1 MGFYGFDNE
10 SDFNEYRLLKENEES
25 GDYRP
30 SSSSRSDDRSN
41 DSSRHS
47 SSNYGY
53 RSTSN
58 KALPPEEEKRQQE
71 MQDMA
76 EWEKRKKEMKEKR
89 LNRRLNLVRVVV
101 ILALAAGIAAGS
113 YWQDIRHF
121 IEGYLPSST
130 NDYEYYVGLDE
141 ETDTEDVV
149 DKLVDSTTATGPTK
163 AASVSVPVTSKKN
176 NWHSSSYSSSHWDD
190 PDPDEYDDEDD
201 DDTWYRGEDDP
212 DMYYEYDYH
221 E

>member
-10 SDFNEYRLLKENEES
+10 SDFNEYRLLKESEES

-53 RSTSN
+53 RSTSH
-58 KALPPEEEKRQQE
+58 KELSPEEEKRQQE

-76 EWEKRKKEMKEKR
+76 EWEKRKEEMKEKR
-89 LNRRLNLVRVVV
+89 LNRRINLVRVVV
-101 ILALAAGIAAGS
+101 ILAVAGAFAVGCN
-113 YWQDIRHF
+113 WRDIRHF
-121 IEGYLPSST
+121 IEAHLPSST

-141 ETDTEDVV
+141 ETPTEKVV
-149 DKLVDSTTATGPTK
+149 EELADSTATEPTK
-163 AASVSVPVTSKKN
+163 AVSVSVPITSKKN

-201 DDTWYRGEDDP
+201 EDTWYRGEDDP